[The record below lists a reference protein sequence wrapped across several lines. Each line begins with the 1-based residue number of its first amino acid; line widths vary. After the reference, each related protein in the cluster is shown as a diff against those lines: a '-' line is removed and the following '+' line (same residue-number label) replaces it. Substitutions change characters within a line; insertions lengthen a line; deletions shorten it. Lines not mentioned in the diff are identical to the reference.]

1 MANKQR
7 IKRIIKQAG
16 IMDMLG
22 GAAGAISDMAP
33 EGLGGLMGAGSA
45 AGLANMGGMGSKGQM
60 IAAAIGATVGA
71 MAASKM
77 KDHEQM
83 QSMGIDANANL
94 GINNALMN
102 LDQEAAM
109 SGMYGG
115 MPMDPNMMGMQDPS
129 MMGGMGMGMGIP
141 GMGPGMGPGQGMMG
155 GSGMEAMFPPSQ
167 PVTGYP
173 EAQQAMQGKQASVN
187 HNSANLIK
195 TASAIVDR
203 YFA

>member
-7 IKRIIKQAG
+7 IKSIIKQAG

-45 AGLANMGGMGSKGQM
+45 AGLANMGGMGGKGQM

-102 LDQEAAM
+102 LDQEAAL
-109 SGMYGG
+109 SGMYGGG
-115 MPMDPNMMGMQDPS
+115 MPMDPNMMGGMGMDPN
-129 MMGGMGMGMGIP
+129 MMGGMGMDPNMMGMG
-141 GMGPGMGPGQGMMG
+141 QQ
-155 GSGMEAMFPPSQ
+155 FPPSQ
-167 PVTGYP
+167 PVAGYP
-173 EAQQAMQGKQASVN
+173 EAQQAMQGKQASAN
-187 HNSANLIK
+187 YNSARTNANLIK
-195 TASAIVDR
+195 TASAIVDK

>member
-1 MANKQR
+1 MANKTR
-7 IKRIIKQAG
+7 IKNIVKQAG

-22 GAAGAISDMAP
+22 GAASSIAGYAP

-45 AGLANMGGMGSKGQM
+45 AGLAQMSGLGSKSQM

-83 QSMGIDANANL
+83 QNMGIDANAIL

-102 LDQEAAM
+102 LDQEAAL

-115 MPMDPNMMGMQDPS
+115 MPMDPNMMGMDPS
-129 MMGGMGMGMGIP
+129 MMGGGMPMGGMP
-141 GMGPGMGPGQGMMG
+141 MDPSMMG
-155 GSGMEAMFPPSQ
+155 GGQQFPPSN
-167 PVTGYP
+167 PVSGYP
-173 EAQQAMQGKQASVN
+173 EAQQTMQQDKQAS
-187 HNSANLIK
+187 ALLAK
-195 TASAIVDR
+195 TASEVVNK
-203 YFA
+203 YFS

>member
-7 IKRIIKQAG
+7 IKSIIKQAG

-102 LDQEAAM
+102 LDQEAAL
-109 SGMYGG
+109 SGMYGGG
-115 MPMDPNMMGMQDPS
+115 MPMDPNMMGGMGMQDPN
-129 MMGGMGMGMGIP
+129 MMGGMGMDPNMMGMG
-141 GMGPGMGPGQGMMG
+141 QQ
-155 GSGMEAMFPPSQ
+155 FPPSQ
-167 PVTGYP
+167 PVAGYP

-187 HNSANLIK
+187 LIK
-195 TASAIVDR
+195 TASAIVDK

>member
-7 IKRIIKQAG
+7 IKSIIKQAG

-102 LDQEAAM
+102 LDQEAAL
-109 SGMYGG
+109 SGMYGGG

-129 MMGGMGMGMGIP
+129 MMGGMGMGMGMDP
-141 GMGPGMGPGQGMMG
+141 NMMG
-155 GSGMEAMFPPSQ
+155 GMGQQFPPSQ
-167 PVTGYP
+167 PVAGYP
-173 EAQQAMQGKQASVN
+173 EAQQAMQGKQAN
-187 HNSANLIK
+187 ARANANLIK
-195 TASAIVDR
+195 TASAIVDK